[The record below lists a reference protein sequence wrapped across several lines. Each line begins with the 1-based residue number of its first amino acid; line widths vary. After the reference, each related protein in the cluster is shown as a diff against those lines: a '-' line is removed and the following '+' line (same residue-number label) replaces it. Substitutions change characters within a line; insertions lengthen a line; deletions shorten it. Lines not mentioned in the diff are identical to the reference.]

1 MPNIT
6 DSWGGTMIERG
17 NSSVSRFSV
26 GFAQAVQEFQA
37 KTPIMLIDAP
47 PCNNCTLTVQALGF
61 NVRNCTER
69 KRRYIIPEC
78 HVDDPSDYDGGPRDP
93 FRNATFFE
101 VAITRIAAHEEEDRS
116 SALNV
121 TVLRKASEACNDH
134 TVIREYK
141 VVPSTVEYKLFM
153 NGQKVTFAYNNW
165 TDDKLIQEVNY
176 KNENV
181 GSEGDCNTIHPLVVF
196 GSQLMRGKSEFIR
209 TSENYMQNHN
219 TGLTPYL
226 YARSPSTNISAGC
239 WGTFDDP
246 FDDIINAYP
255 MGSGFWRLGRDVSLS
270 PLELANAFFGGGGS
284 VGGGGGAPRWMRQT
298 DGVLSSEGISSGTL
312 TPTSPQSDSSKSSVT
327 VNGSDSG
334 GYHQQQHLQHTLAN
348 ILTGCSSNAS
358 ADQIVKHIEK
368 RAWAFNQ
375 ADYWFDKKRIPRVQY
390 GVDDQTGRLMFFIH
404 GPRDGEDRKR
414 AMVRPPVKGE
424 KF

>member
-1 MPNIT
+1 MLHHLH
-6 DSWGGTMIERG
+6 
-17 NSSVSRFSV
+17 
-26 GFAQAVQEFQA
+26 VQEFA
-37 KTPIMLIDAP
+37 VI
-47 PCNNCTLTVQALGF
+47 C
-61 NVRNCTER
+61 
-69 KRRYIIPEC
+69 
-78 HVDDPSDYDGGPRDP
+78 S
-93 FRNATFFE
+93 
-101 VAITRIAAHEEEDRS
+101 AIANRSTR
-116 SALNV
+116 
-121 TVLRKASEACNDH
+121 
-134 TVIREYK
+134 
-141 VVPSTVEYKLFM
+141 
-153 NGQKVTFAYNNW
+153 
-165 TDDKLIQEVNY
+165 NY

-181 GSEGDCNTIHPLVVF
+181 GSEGDRNTIHPLVVF
-196 GSQLMRGKSEFIR
+196 GSQLMGGKSEFIR

-246 FDDIINAYP
+246 FDDIINAYRELGLRLSIREAGEKWDEVDRLREAGNESSADALMDMITQYGMSYTDTGVRTHYVLHQRELVIAVIVSVLGP
-255 MGSGFWRLGRDVSLS
+255 LLTFLLLMWQWYRAMGSGFWRLGRDVGLS
-270 PLELANAFFGGGGS
+270 PLELANAFFGGGGR

-312 TPTSPQSDSSKSSVT
+312 TPTSPQNDSSKSSVI

-334 GYHQQQHLQHTLAN
+334 GYHQQQHLQHTLVN
-348 ILTGCSSNAS
+348 ILTECSSNAS
-358 ADQIVKHIEK
+358 ADQIVKHIGK

-404 GPRDGEDRKR
+404 GPRDGEDRKS

>member
-1 MPNIT
+1 M
-6 DSWGGTMIERG
+6 DRLRAAG
-17 NSSVSRFSV
+17 N
-26 GFAQAVQEFQA
+26 E
-37 KTPIMLIDAP
+37 
-47 PCNNCTLTVQALGF
+47 
-61 NVRNCTER
+61 
-69 KRRYIIPEC
+69 
-78 HVDDPSDYDGGPRDP
+78 
-93 FRNATFFE
+93 
-101 VAITRIAAHEEEDRS
+101 S
-116 SALNV
+116 SADALMDMISQYGMSYNDTGV
-121 TVLRKASEACNDH
+121 RTHYALHQRELVIAVIVSVLG
-134 TVIREYK
+134 
-141 VVPSTVEYKLFM
+141 PLL
-153 NGQKVTFAYNNW
+153 TF
-165 TDDKLIQEVNY
+165 L
-176 KNENV
+176 
-181 GSEGDCNTIHPLVVF
+181 L
-196 GSQLMRGKSEFIR
+196 LMWQWYR
-209 TSENYMQNHN
+209 
-219 TGLTPYL
+219 
-226 YARSPSTNISAGC
+226 A
-239 WGTFDDP
+239 
-246 FDDIINAYP
+246 